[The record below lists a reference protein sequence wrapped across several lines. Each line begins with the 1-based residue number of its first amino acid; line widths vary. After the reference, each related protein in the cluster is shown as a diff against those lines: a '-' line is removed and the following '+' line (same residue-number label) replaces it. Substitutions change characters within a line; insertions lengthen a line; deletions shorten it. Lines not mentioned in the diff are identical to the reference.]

1 MRDRIEI
8 EALSKS
14 YGAFQAV
21 TELSLVVPPGQILG
35 LVGASGAGK
44 STFLRL
50 VGGLVSPDAGR
61 VLLNGYDLA
70 RQREVALASVSSMI
84 QIDPELAP
92 GDVGLQWECMVDGQP
107 FPVSPNAISHS
118 TRHRT
123 VLTRISSSR
132 ASILLLDEPAI
143 DLDPQVVVVMGEQLR
158 QLAHHREATI
168 IVTTRDPVL
177 AYALCDRIAV
187 LTAGRLTMDVPVRR
201 ALGLST
207 PATYRVQVA
216 GCLDDRWATWFD
228 GLEIERAVERT
239 TISGRMSDQSAL
251 HSLLAR
257 IRDLGLPLLS
267 VEWIPSELADVVAR
281 VAHGQAS
288 EVFVNRLPENTV
300 S

>member
-1 MRDRIEI
+1 MMGDRIEI

-14 YGAFQAV
+14 YGAFQAIA
-21 TELSLVVPPGQILG
+21 ELSLAVAPDQILG
-35 LVGASGAGK
+35 LVGTSGAGK
-44 STFLRL
+44 STLLRL
-50 VGGLVSPDAGR
+50 VGGLVPPDAGR
-61 VLLNGYDLA
+61 ILLNGYDLA
-70 RQREVALASVSSMI
+70 RQREIARASVSAMI

-92 GDVGLQWECMVDGQP
+92 GGIGLQWECMVDGQP
-107 FPVSPNAISHS
+107 FSVSSNATSHG

-123 VLTRISSSR
+123 ALTRILSSH

-143 DLDPQVVVVMGEQLR
+143 GLEPWRVETMGNQLR
-158 QLAHHREATI
+158 QLAHHRGATI
-168 IVTTRDPVL
+168 VLTTRDPVL
-177 AYALCDRIAV
+177 AHALCDRIAV

-207 PATYRVQVA
+207 PAIYRIQVG

-281 VAHGQAS
+281 VAHGQTKGWKNVRS
-288 EVFVNRLPENTV
+288 DRP
-300 S
+300 